1 MESAIALATSLIA
14 AIGGIV
20 AAYVSTKNRQDAER
34 AERKTIEYRDKR
46 ERIDKAKWQVLLSTM
61 EGVTVLL
68 HHAKG
73 EKLNGNVEAALEDIE
88 SARDNLTKVQIETLV
103 KD

>member
-1 MESAIALATSLIA
+1 MESAIAIATSLIA
-14 AIGGIV
+14 AIGGVV

-34 AERKTIEYRDKR
+34 AQKETKDYREKR
-46 ERIDKAKWQVLLSTM
+46 ERIDTAKWQVLLSTM

-73 EKLNGNVEAALEDIE
+73 EQLNGNVEAALTGIE
-88 SARDNLTKVQIETLV
+88 QARDDLTRVQIETLV
-103 KD
+103 KE